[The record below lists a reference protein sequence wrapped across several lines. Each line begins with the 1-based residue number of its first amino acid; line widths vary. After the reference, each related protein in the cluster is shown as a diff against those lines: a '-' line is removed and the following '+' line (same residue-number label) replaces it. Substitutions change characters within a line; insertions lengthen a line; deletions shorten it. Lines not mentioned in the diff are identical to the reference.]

1 MIRNQHNASH
11 IIADLTSF
19 CKAPF
24 FFVTPLITSSIAR
37 YSLHYLNELSIL
49 IQSSNL
55 MTQHKMLHLAP
66 LFLVLVI
73 DTMGMGIIFPILS
86 PLFMGSTEGILPLN
100 ASLIERQFWY
110 GATLMAWSILMFI
123 GAPFLGDLSDR
134 LGRKKVLLLALAGT
148 AVGFTISAYG
158 IDAKNIW
165 ILMAGRVIAGFF
177 AGSQPIAQAVIADV
191 SSAQDKVINMSM
203 IIVANCLGFIIGPI
217 VGGYFADPE
226 LVSWFTFSTPFYAAG
241 GLAVINAA
249 LLLYTLHET
258 HQPKKNVKLSLA
270 RGLIVFS
277 EAFTNKKIR
286 VLALILLLTEIAWSV
301 YFLYIPIY
309 LVETYHYNNINIAH
323 YMSYMGLVFAFALTV
338 MIRLLVKFM
347 RLETL
352 VAAMMVMMGIALP
365 LLIFCNELGLWLMT
379 IFITLPSALGYS
391 IMITIC
397 SNAVSHEEQGWVMG
411 ITSSVVAA
419 GFGLGSAAAGT
430 LGVFG
435 PALPF
440 GTAALAA
447 LLSAALLFIWDRKFR
462 VHDQS
467 QLQNPQSAE

>member
-1 MIRNQHNASH
+1 
-11 IIADLTSF
+11 
-19 CKAPF
+19 
-24 FFVTPLITSSIAR
+24 
-37 YSLHYLNELSIL
+37 
-49 IQSSNL
+49 
-55 MTQHKMLHLAP
+55 
-66 LFLVLVI
+66 
-73 DTMGMGIIFPILS
+73 
-86 PLFMGSTEGILPLN
+86 
-100 ASLIERQFWY
+100 
-110 GATLMAWSILMFI
+110 
-123 GAPFLGDLSDR
+123 
-134 LGRKKVLLLALAGT
+134 
-148 AVGFTISAYG
+148 
-158 IDAKNIW
+158 
-165 ILMAGRVIAGFF
+165 
-177 AGSQPIAQAVIADV
+177 
-191 SSAQDKVINMSM
+191 
-203 IIVANCLGFIIGPI
+203 
-217 VGGYFADPE
+217 
-226 LVSWFTFSTPFYAAG
+226 
-241 GLAVINAA
+241 
-249 LLLYTLHET
+249 
-258 HQPKKNVKLSLA
+258 
-270 RGLIVFS
+270 
-277 EAFTNKKIR
+277 
-286 VLALILLLTEIAWSV
+286 
-301 YFLYIPIY
+301 
-309 LVETYHYNNINIAH
+309 
-323 YMSYMGLVFAFALTV
+323 MSYMGLVFAFALTV